1 MVTNHCELTTHH
13 FVRQEQSW
21 QDWLVNDLRFVKNEL
36 QTTWFRFPVSLGIAL
51 AILVWLL
58 PGQANGQALNM
69 DGQSGIFFQ
78 PWAEIV
84 PSPHNSFGAPT
95 VALHVVEA
103 GPVAGNYLNVGVEE
117 GFGNW
122 LEFGYTRS
130 NHTDGG
136 DPAISPLF
144 NFAGMNIFNFKVKL
158 VSAGQG
164 ARKYLPTISI
174 GGVLRTNDPFV
185 VEAVQRK
192 NATNG
197 DVYLVGTKLF
207 SIQNRFAFLLTGGV
221 RGTNAQKYGYGGNT
235 VDWQARAFGGIAFP
249 IPIKKVVVIA
259 PTFEVDQEPR
269 YIKYVPGA
277 TVPTDLIYAVRISR
291 QPDSRWAFDIGTGH
305 VGATL
310 GPGINI
316 KVNNALAFAADF
328 RL

>member
-1 MVTNHCELTTHH
+1 MKRNQTNLRGGSIAALVLTAV
-13 FVRQEQSW
+13 FSAQRIE
-21 QDWLVNDLRFVKNEL
+21 
-36 QTTWFRFPVSLGIAL
+36 A
-51 AILVWLL
+51 
-58 PGQANGQALNM
+58 QALNM
-69 DGQSGIFFQ
+69 DGQSGVFFQ
-78 PWAEIV
+78 PWAEEV
-84 PSPHNSFGAPT
+84 PSEHNKFGGTTA
-95 VALHVVEA
+95 AFHVVVA
-103 GPVAGNYLNVGVEE
+103 GPVAGDYLNVGVEE

-144 NFAGMNIFNFKVKL
+144 NFAGMNIFNFKAKL
-158 VSAGQG
+158 LSAKSTG
-164 ARKYLPTISI
+164 RKYLPTISV
-174 GGVLRTNDPFV
+174 GGVLRTNDPFIV
-185 VEAVQRK
+185 QAVRHQ

-207 SIQNRFAFLLTGGV
+207 IIGNNKFAFLLNGGV

-235 VDWQARAFGGIAFP
+235 IDWEARAFGAIAFP
-249 IPIKKVVVIA
+249 IPIRKLFVIA
-259 PTFEVDQEPR
+259 PTFEIDQEPR

-291 QPDSRWAFDIGTGH
+291 QPDSRWSFDVGTGH

-310 GPGINI
+310 APGINV

-328 RL
+328 RF

>member
-1 MVTNHCELTTHH
+1 MNPRGAPL
-13 FVRQEQSW
+13 
-21 QDWLVNDLRFVKNEL
+21 
-36 QTTWFRFPVSLGIAL
+36 VSLISVFL
-51 AILVWLL
+51 AGFLSADRV
-58 PGQANGQALNM
+58 QGQALNM

-78 PWAEIV
+78 PWADVV
-84 PSPHNSFGAPT
+84 PSAPGKFDGPT
-95 VALHVVEA
+95 VSFHIVDA
-103 GPVAGNYLNVGVEE
+103 GPVAGNYLNVGIEQ

-122 LEFGYTRS
+122 LEFGFTRS

-144 NFAGMNIFNFKVKL
+144 NFAGMNIFNVKAKIL
-158 VSAGQG
+158 SANSHGH
-164 ARKYLPTISI
+164 KYLPAISV

-185 VEAVQRK
+185 SQSVAHK

-207 SIQNRFAFLLTGGV
+207 VFGNKFAFLLNAGV

-235 VDWQARAFGGIAFP
+235 LNWQARAFGAIAFP

-259 PTFEVDQEPR
+259 PTVEINQEPEK
-269 YIKYVPGA
+269 IEYVPTA
-277 TVPTDLIYAVRISR
+277 TLPTDLIYAVRISR
-291 QPDSRWAFDIGTGH
+291 APDSRWAFDIGTGH

-316 KVNNALAFAADF
+316 KVNNAIAFAANF
-328 RL
+328 RFFRKSNGD